1 MNTVKIPA
9 IVIEIPEICR
19 SAPLIEILSKSSV
32 FEIIKLPAVMFQFS
46 KNEYHVD
53 LEHLKV
59 VYGRKMNEGEI
70 GCAISHMHAQ
80 EILSKTNF
88 GGIVLE
94 DDARI
99 PDLIKFEDLI
109 LRFFGNMKSDEK
121 SLLSLL
127 PWRHRNSVMKTT
139 LGYKSAIYK
148 LTGTTPL
155 TVAYAVNAK
164 AAKEL
169 SFANKAIKY
178 LPDWP
183 KNDCTFYTSIDG
195 VVNHGD
201 SKTFSLIGDR
211 QFKKK
216 FKLKLAIATS
226 IYFFQNK
233 NHFNEYRNYFG
244 IYFKPFFTWRIDN
257 LKFNTILLLNRFR
270 IPKI

>member
-1 MNTVKIPA
+1 MVKIPA
-9 IVIEIPEICR
+9 IVIEIPEIDR
-19 SAPLIEILSKSSV
+19 SAPLIEILNKSSV
-32 FEIIKLPAVMFQFS
+32 FEIIKLPAVMYQFS
-46 KNEYHVD
+46 KNEYRVD
-53 LEHLKV
+53 LEHLEI

-70 GCAISHMHAQ
+70 GCAISHLYAQ

-109 LRFFGNMKSDEK
+109 LRFFGNLESNEK

-127 PWRHRNSVMKTT
+127 PWQHRDPVQKTT
-139 LGYKSAIYK
+139 LGYRSGIYK
-148 LTGTTPL
+148 LTGSTPL
-155 TVAYAVNAK
+155 TVAYAVNAE

-169 SFANKAIKY
+169 SYANKTIKY

-201 SKTFSLIGDR
+201 GKTFSLIGER
-211 QFKKK
+211 QFKKE
-216 FKLKLAIATS
+216 FKLKLAILTS
-226 IYFFQNK
+226 IYFFQNRD
-233 NHFNEYRNYFG
+233 HFNEYRNYFAA
-244 IYFKPFFTWRIDN
+244 YFKPYFTWRIDN
-257 LKFNTILLLNRFR
+257 LKFKTILLVNRFR